1 MLTQSQ
7 IEELNKLLAGLVPEE
22 KEDYLLAREIDNLR
36 VCDIC
41 GKLME
46 EGLVIHDGEYHICS
60 EECLHTAVEQGLIAD
75 SIYEELTHAEDD
87 DASSYWTIWNE

>member
-7 IEELNKLLAGLVPEE
+7 IEELNTLLAGLEPEE

-36 VCDIC
+36 VCDTC

-46 EGLVIHDGEYHICS
+46 EGLVIHDGRYHICS
-60 EECLHTAVEQGLIAD
+60 EECLHIAVEQGLID
-75 SIYEELTHAEDD
+75 ESIYDELSLAEND
-87 DASSYWTIWNE
+87 DASSYWTVWNE

>member
-7 IEELNKLLAGLVPEE
+7 IEELNTLLVGLEREE

-36 VCDIC
+36 VCDAC

-60 EECLHTAVEQGLIAD
+60 EECLHAAVEQGLMD
-75 SIYEELTHAEDD
+75 ESIYEELSHAEDD
-87 DASSYWTIWNE
+87 DVGSYWTVWNE